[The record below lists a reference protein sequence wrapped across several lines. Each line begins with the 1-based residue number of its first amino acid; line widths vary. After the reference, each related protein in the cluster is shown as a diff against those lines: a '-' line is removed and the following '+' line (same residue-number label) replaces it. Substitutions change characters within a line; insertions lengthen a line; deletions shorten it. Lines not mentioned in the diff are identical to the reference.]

1 MFTSQLSLN
10 EAEAGKEGTKAVAL
24 MGLPFAEARPGG
36 QKRCHMSL
44 LDFFFKKHVMM
55 SKINNSPS
63 TSVYEFLKPGWE
75 KVWSTNGK
83 EE

>member
-1 MFTSQLSLN
+1 
-10 EAEAGKEGTKAVAL
+10 
-24 MGLPFAEARPGG
+24 
-36 QKRCHMSL
+36 
-44 LDFFFKKHVMM
+44 MM

-63 TSVYEFLKPGWE
+63 TAVYEFLKPGWE